1 MTAKFYKDDKYK
13 FSNANVIKVN
23 PNKKY
28 GYFEI
33 TQKFYHFEIITV
45 HRFTEV
51 DKIELYREY
60 DKIPIETL
68 DIRKDEK
75 TEHATH

>member
-60 DKIPIETL
+60 DKTPIETL